1 MKHIKNIVTGG
12 LPIDEA
18 QGALVMIHGRGADAQ
33 GILSI
38 ATHLE
43 VSGLALIAPQAT
55 NHTWYPYSFMADRV
69 QNEPW
74 LTSAL
79 DMLSTVEQD
88 IIAAGIAADKIY
100 FLGFSQGACLA
111 LEYVSRHAK
120 RYGGVIALTGG
131 LIGPELDSNHYVGDF
146 NSTPIF
152 ISTGE
157 PDPHVPLSRV
167 RETEAQLQKMNAN
180 VQLEIYPGRPHT
192 ITLEELQLANQH
204 IF

>member
-1 MKHIKNIVTGG
+1 MTHTKNIITGG
-12 LPIDEA
+12 PSLNEA
-18 QGALVMIHGRGADAQ
+18 EGALIMIHGRGADAQ
-33 GILSI
+33 DILSL

-43 VSGLALIAPQAT
+43 VPGLTLLAPQAT
-55 NHTWYPYSFMADRV
+55 NHTWYPHSFMAERA

-79 DMLSTVEQD
+79 HLLATVEEE
-88 IIAAGIAADKIY
+88 IIAAGLPADKIY

-131 LIGPELDSNHYVGDF
+131 LIGPELDINHYLGDF
-146 NSTPIF
+146 SSTPIF
-152 ISTGE
+152 ISTGD
-157 PDPHVPLSRV
+157 PDPHVPLTRV
-167 RETEAQLQKMNAN
+167 QATEAQLQKMNAN
-180 VQLEIYPGRPHT
+180 VHLEIYPGRPHT

-204 IF
+204 VF

>member
-79 DMLSTVEQD
+79 DMLATVEQD
-88 IIAAGIAADKIY
+88 IIAAGIPADKIY

>member
-1 MKHIKNIVTGG
+1 
-12 LPIDEA
+12 
-18 QGALVMIHGRGADAQ
+18 MIHGRGADAQ

-79 DMLSTVEQD
+79 DMLATVEQD
-88 IIAAGIAADKIY
+88 IIAAGIPADKIY